1 MSAPVTETAAPPTGN
16 PLAVDEGVK
25 PTIPLLLGIFVA
37 HVVIWIGLILLL
49 VAVGAPVAA
58 AVLTIRPPA

>member
-1 MSAPVTETAAPPTGN
+1 VMFHWSWVCTM
-16 PLAVDEGVK
+16 LASRLSGDRKARVDDGVQ
-25 PTIPLLLGIFVA
+25 TIWGVGL
-37 HVVIWIGLILLL
+37 LILLL